1 MPMHAESIREAY
13 LKASS
18 FLRDKGV
25 ADSAA
30 NAELLLQ
37 HALGLDRTSL
47 LLRWSEPFPAERE
60 TDWLRLLERKA
71 AGEPAQYIIG
81 EQEFYGLPFTVN
93 RSVLIP
99 RPETELLVER
109 MIAEGNRLWPGGS
122 PLLADVGTGSGA
134 IPVSVAVHCPAWR
147 VMSSDISAG
156 ALETAMGNAKRN
168 GVGERVK
175 FVQGD
180 LLLPYIEQ
188 GTAIDL
194 LVSNPPY
201 ISTGDMAGL
210 QPEVRDYEPH
220 SALDGGPEG
229 LDLYRRMITQLAE
242 LPACPR
248 VIGFEVGQGQAREV
262 ARMLGAAA
270 DWTAIDL
277 VKDLAGIERHVVAV
291 R

>member
-1 MPMHAESIREAY
+1 MPMHADSIREAY

-60 TDWLRLLERKA
+60 AVWCELLDRKA

-93 RSVLIP
+93 RNVLIP

-109 MIAEGNRLWPGGS
+109 MIAEGRRLWPDGS

-134 IPVSVAVHCPAWR
+134 IPVAIAVNCPSWR
-147 VMSSDISAG
+147 VMSSDISSG
-156 ALETAMGNAKRN
+156 ALETARGNAVRN
-168 GVGERVK
+168 GVSDRVELM
-175 FVQGD
+175 QGD
-180 LLLPYIEQ
+180 LLAPYIER
-188 GTAIDL
+188 GLAIDL

-210 QPEVRDYEPH
+210 QPEVKDYEPH
-220 SALDGGPEG
+220 SALDGGVEG
-229 LDLYRRMITQLAE
+229 LDLYRRMVAQLAE
-242 LPACPR
+242 LKAIPR
-248 VIGFEVGQGQAREV
+248 VVGFEVGQGQAREV
-262 ARMLGAAA
+262 ARMLSGAA
-270 DWTAIDL
+270 DWTKIDL
-277 VKDLAGIERHVVAV
+277 IADLAGIERHVVAI